1 MGIFSSI
8 EQFGEKFTKPVNLAL
23 GMFDGVHLG
32 HQQVLTASQ
41 DHARDINGVS
51 VAFTFPLHPASF
63 LRPESAPPLLMNA
76 EQKARMLHSY
86 GMDHVILRDFDDE
99 LAHVSSSDFGVFLKE
114 RIPSVE
120 GLSVGQNFRFGKG
133 REGDSSFLQE
143 VGGKMGMHV
152 QVVNSKNMGEVA
164 VSSSRIREA
173 LIAGQIENVNQMLGR
188 NYRIYGSV
196 FPGKKMGRSIGFPT
210 MNLDWSPEARPAYGV
225 YAGQVKNLNKG
236 VVLPAVANYGMRPT
250 VEDEADLPKLEI
262 HVLEDLDER
271 DWGYDAEIEMSL
283 DFFIR
288 SESKFSS
295 VEELTDQISKDINKA
310 KTLLS
315 IP

>member
-1 MGIFSSI
+1 
-8 EQFGEKFTKPVNLAL
+8 
-23 GMFDGVHLG
+23 
-32 HQQVLTASQ
+32 
-41 DHARDINGVS
+41 
-51 VAFTFPLHPASF
+51 
-63 LRPESAPPLLMNA
+63 
-76 EQKARMLHSY
+76 
-86 GMDHVILRDFDDE
+86 
-99 LAHVSSSDFGVFLKE
+99 
-114 RIPSVE
+114 
-120 GLSVGQNFRFGKG
+120 
-133 REGDSSFLQE
+133 
-143 VGGKMGMHV
+143 MGMHV

-250 VEDEADLPKLEI
+250 VEDGADLPKLEI
-262 HVLEDLDER
+262 HILGNLDER
-271 DWGYDAEIEMSL
+271 DWGYDAEVEMSL
-283 DFFIR
+283 EFFIR

-315 IP
+315 IS